1 MKYYHLLSDDK
12 TVKGISWEKY
22 RKLCQRDGFK
32 VVALEKAWL
41 NMRKGTN
48 YVYINLR
55 QLRQILREKE
65 VS

>member
-12 TVKGISWEKY
+12 TVKEISWEKY

-41 NMRKGTN
+41 NARKGTN
-48 YVYINLR
+48 YVYIHLR